1 MKYDLLL
8 KGGKIV
14 DAAAGLHGRMDVGFC
29 RESIAEVA
37 PDLNPAEA
45 RRVMDLSG
53 LIVAP
58 GLIDLH
64 AHAFIAAGHLGLETD
79 HTCRSTGVTTL
90 VDAGSC
96 GAATF
101 QGLKEV
107 LMDRAETRLLAFLHI
122 SSIGLADLT
131 VGESIYL
138 NCHDPERA
146 AEIAA
151 ENPGL
156 IVGIKVRQQIEAVG
170 DNGLEPLRLAKQAAS
185 LAGGLPTMV
194 HVTHPPVPLSQILD
208 LLEPG
213 DIVTHLL
220 HGRGMGILDDERKI
234 SDHVKEARR
243 RGIVFDVGHGRNHLN
258 FPVARVALG
267 EGFLPDTI
275 SSDLTRYGRAGVI
288 KNFPNVLSKF
298 LNLGMDLESVL
309 ACATT
314 NPARLLGMEG
324 KIGTLRKGAVAD
336 IAVLALEPGDFA
348 FEDCDGNTMQGQYR
362 LAPRYTIRQG
372 RLTWQWK

>member
-1 MKYDLLL
+1 MKYNLLL

-14 DAAAGLHGRMDVGFC
+14 DAAAGLDGRMDVGVCGEF
-29 RESIAEVA
+29 IAEVA

-45 RRVMDLSG
+45 RRVMDISG

-79 HTCRSTGVTTL
+79 ITCRSTGVTTL

-101 QGLKEV
+101 QGFKEI
-107 LMDRAETRLLAFLHI
+107 LMDRAETRLRAFLHI
-122 SSIGLADLT
+122 SSTGLADLT
-131 VGESIYL
+131 VGESIHL
-138 NCHDPERA
+138 NFHDPERA
-146 AEIAA
+146 AETAVDHS
-151 ENPGL
+151 EL
-156 IVGIKVRQQIEAVG
+156 ILGIKVRQQIEAVG
-170 DNGLEPLRLAKQAAS
+170 DNGLEPLRLAKRAAS

-194 HVTHPPVPLSQILD
+194 HVTHPPVPLSRMLD

-213 DIVTHLL
+213 DIVTHFL
-220 HGRGMGILDDERKI
+220 HGRGMGILDDDGKI
-234 SDHVKEARR
+234 SDPVKEARR
-243 RGIVFDVGHGRNHLN
+243 RGIVLDVGHGRNHLN

-267 EGFLPDTI
+267 EGLLPDTI
-275 SSDLTRYGRAGVI
+275 SSDLTRYGREGVV
-288 KNFPNVLSKF
+288 KNLLHVLSKF
-298 LNLGMDLESVL
+298 LNLGMGLAPVL
-309 ACATT
+309 ACATA
-314 NPARLLGMEG
+314 NPAHLLGMEG

-336 IAVLALEPGDFA
+336 IAVLALESGDFV
-348 FEDCDGNTMQGQYR
+348 FEDCDGNTMQGKYR

-372 RLTWQWK
+372 KLTWQWK